1 METIQT
7 SFDLPLRKSPMGEVR
22 HGRNSVTLI
31 ELLIVIGIVADI
43 GSGRMFVAGKFRNEG
58 VETNVGSKCIS
69 NVESK
74 P

>member
-1 METIQT
+1 MHE
-7 SFDLPLRKSPMGEVR
+7 SNGV
-22 HGRNSVTLI
+22 NLI
-31 ELLIVIGIVADI
+31 ELLVVIGIVADI

>member
-1 METIQT
+1 M
-7 SFDLPLRKSPMGEVR
+7 

-31 ELLIVIGIVADI
+31 ELLLVIGIVADM
-43 GSGRMFVAGKFRNEG
+43 GSGRMIVAGTFHNEG

>member
-1 METIQT
+1 M
-7 SFDLPLRKSPMGEVR
+7 

-31 ELLIVIGIVADI
+31 ELLLVIGIVADM
-43 GSGRMFVAGKFRNEG
+43 GSGRMIVAGTFHNEG
-58 VETNVGSKCIS
+58 VETNSGSNGIS